1 MPSRTPLQG
10 RLLAARDRVHRRK
23 SYPVTDAPC
32 APLRCVR
39 SAVVSDPGG
48 YIIRP
53 YEPACGPLVGAAC
66 MAARNQVPI
75 RAGVRW
81 FPSAV
86 GARSAVAHP
95 TQWCGTGGYIIR
107 PYGPACGPLVGA
119 ACMAARNQVPIRA
132 GVRWFPSAV
141 GARSAVAHP
150 TQWCGTGG
158 YIIRPYGPACGPLV
172 GAACMAAR
180 NQVPIRAGVRWFPSA
195 VGARSAVMHPNQRC
209 GIGRIYNPPLRA
221 RLRPSRRGGLYGR
234 PEPGSDSRRGSMVP
248 FSCRGAF
255 GGDASEPAVRHRADI

>member
-39 SAVVSDPGG
+39 SAVV
-48 YIIRP
+48 
-53 YEPACGPLVGAAC
+53 
-66 MAARNQVPI
+66 
-75 RAGVRW
+75 
-81 FPSAV
+81 
-86 GARSAVAHP
+86 HP
-95 TQWCGTGGYIIR
+95 TRRCGTGGYIIR

-141 GARSAVAHP
+141 GARSAVMHP
-150 TQWCGTGG
+150 TRRCGMGG

-209 GIGRIYNPPLRA
+209 GIGRIYNPPLRTCP
-221 RLRPSRRGGLYGR
+221 RSFRRGGRKNTAQWGCHCAVGIIGNTKEEWRLRRPAGR
-234 PEPGSDSRRGSMVP
+234 RR
-248 FSCRGAF
+248 
-255 GGDASEPAVRHRADI
+255 